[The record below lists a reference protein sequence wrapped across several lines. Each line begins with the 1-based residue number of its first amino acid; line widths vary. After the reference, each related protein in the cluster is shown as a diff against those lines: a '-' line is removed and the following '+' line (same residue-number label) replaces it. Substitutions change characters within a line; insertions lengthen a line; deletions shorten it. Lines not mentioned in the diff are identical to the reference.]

1 MSAPDT
7 QQARRTV
14 REAARQLAEDAPK
27 LAAGSADAYRLGL
40 ATRTADL
47 RRAALDAW
55 LVGIPEEVI
64 AADGRLPEAVVHRW
78 IAAGFSPGHPDDS

>member
-1 MSAPDT
+1 MSDPDT
-7 QQARRTV
+7 QLARRTV

-55 LVGIPEEVI
+55 LLGIPEEVI
-64 AADGRLPEAVVHRW
+64 AADGRLPGAVVHRW
-78 IAAGFSPGHPDDS
+78 IAAGFSPGRPDGS